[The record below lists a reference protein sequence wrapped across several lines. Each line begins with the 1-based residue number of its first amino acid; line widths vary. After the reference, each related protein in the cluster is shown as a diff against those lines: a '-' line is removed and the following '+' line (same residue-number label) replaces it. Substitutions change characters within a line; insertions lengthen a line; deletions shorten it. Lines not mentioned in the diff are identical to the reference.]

1 MFFAYA
7 FTKLLFWIIFRCNVV
22 KTPSLQEPIYSM
34 DGEEEKR
41 CELLLKF
48 DTF

>member
-1 MFFAYA
+1 M
-7 FTKLLFWIIFRCNVV
+7 
-22 KTPSLQEPIYSM
+22 KTPSLEKPIYSV
-34 DGEEEKR
+34 DREEEKR